1 MGMNWLSRSVSFAES
16 IAIGPKTSWSQRAFA
31 FLKIDVYHSTRMTAT
46 IGVHGGVSHSA
57 EWRRRESSPHKI
69 SIRDRNLEEAL
80 DHGRHLLRY
89 LELMK
94 VACADGHADSE
105 VRFERK

>member
-16 IAIGPKTSWSQRAFA
+16 IASGPKPSWNQGPTPRRDRCLSLHSDDCDRWRPWWAFPSP
-31 FLKIDVYHSTRMTAT
+31 LS
-46 IGVHGGVSHSA
+46 GGDGGQP
-57 EWRRRESSPHKI
+57 RRI

-80 DHGRHLLRY
+80 DHGCHLLRY

-94 VACADGHADSE
+94 VACADGHADVD
-105 VRFERK
+105 VRFER